1 MDFFRN
7 FVYSFHNVSENSFEK
22 FHSLTKNL
30 KLLKHHKIVSLGQ
43 IPVHFYILKKG
54 IIRSYMIDE
63 KGKEHTKTIYT
74 PVITSGNL
82 GALIKK
88 TPSNLIYECL
98 TECEVIECCY
108 ESFCKLSVK
117 NSDLTTFHYKVLEA
131 IYIREEAKIL
141 NLLMLNSSQRYE
153 ELKNMHPGIDNL
165 INQYHIASY
174 LNITPVQLS
183 RIRKDSHNNIV

>member
-7 FVYSFHNVSENSFEK
+7 FVYSLHNVSENSFEK
-22 FHSLTKNL
+22 FQGLTKNL

-43 IPVHFYILKKG
+43 IPIYFYILKKG
-54 IIRSYMIDE
+54 VIRSYMIDE

-74 PVITSGNL
+74 PIVTSGNL

-98 TECEVIECCY
+98 TDCEVIECCY
-108 ESFCKLSVK
+108 PSFCELSSK
-117 NSDLTTFHYKVLEA
+117 NHDLSIFHYKVLQA
-131 IYIREEAKIL
+131 IFIREEAKIL
-141 NLLMLNSSQRYE
+141 NLLMLNATERYE
-153 ELKNMHPGIDNL
+153 ELQERSPGIDNL

-183 RIRKDSHNNIV
+183 RIRRDSFS